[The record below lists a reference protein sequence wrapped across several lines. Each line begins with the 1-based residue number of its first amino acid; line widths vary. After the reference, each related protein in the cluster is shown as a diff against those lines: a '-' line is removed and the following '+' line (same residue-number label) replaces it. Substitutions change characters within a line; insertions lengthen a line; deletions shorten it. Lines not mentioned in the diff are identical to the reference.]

1 MVKRTRLPYATP
13 KRNTRTGRLE
23 WWFRRG
29 STWKL
34 LPGDPGT
41 DPKAAK
47 LYWQRRTGKALA
59 PKAQTIAEV
68 IRSYRLTPKFIA
80 LKASTHRVYEYRLRY
95 IEDSSGKVL
104 ATRISR
110 ADVIAARDANAHR
123 PSAANQMLAV
133 LSALMEHA
141 IDLGWRIDN
150 PAHGVE
156 PLPGGPGHQPWS
168 KGEIARFRATA
179 TGPVRTDWELCLG
192 TGQRIGDVLRMR
204 WDDIEGGEIYVVQEK
219 TGAELWIPFT
229 PDLAAHLGTLPRGAR
244 TPIVAQPDGSP
255 VRYDTLR
262 RRFKAAREA
271 ADCHHC
277 TLHGLRKNA
286 TIELI
291 EAGCSEDEIMSI
303 TGHQSPAQ
311 MRLYG
316 KGARQRKLAR
326 QARERVK

>member
-179 TGPVRTDWELCLG
+179 TGPVRTAWSFAWARASASATCSGCGG
-192 TGQRIGDVLRMR
+192 TTSRAAKSTSCKRKPAPNSGYPSRPTWPPTSAPSRAAPARQSWLSRTAHPSAMTRCADGSRRRARRPIATIARF
-204 WDDIEGGEIYVVQEK
+204 
-219 TGAELWIPFT
+219 TGY
-229 PDLAAHLGTLPRGAR
+229 AR
-244 TPIVAQPDGSP
+244 T
-255 VRYDTLR
+255 R
-262 RRFKAAREA
+262 RSNSSRPGAARTRSCQSRGTSHPRRCA
-271 ADCHHC
+271 STAR
-277 TLHGLRKNA
+277 GPGNA
-286 TIELI
+286 SWR
-291 EAGCSEDEIMSI
+291 G
-303 TGHQSPAQ
+303 
-311 MRLYG
+311 R
-316 KGARQRKLAR
+316 
-326 QARERVK
+326 RERG